1 MSTTRTIILLG
12 GITVVLPLFLFLVAV
27 AHNPNVG
34 GNIISYILGGIVF
47 AVVLTGA
54 IFEIRRLVDKH

>member
-47 AVVLTGA
+47 AIVLTGA
-54 IFEIRRLVDKH
+54 IFEIKRLVDKH